1 VRSYADPITNPL
13 FRFDLMTD
21 KSFKKIIC
29 LFFVLLLM
37 ISLVSC
43 GKNKHTE
50 EDEEI
55 VLEPIPSTP
64 AYSGKNLK
72 ESPFVGSFSCSWSA
86 LDHSSTDDDSWHGR
100 ISVLEIKEDGTFSLR
115 FDSLSG
121 GADVVMTTVSGT
133 VSVRDDRAEC
143 VIKDRDS
150 EDFLGS
156 DVVSFSLVLID
167 TDELRFFGDQIG
179 AVVNRDIFTRT
190 A

>member
-1 VRSYADPITNPL
+1 
-13 FRFDLMTD
+13 
-21 KSFKKIIC
+21 
-29 LFFVLLLM
+29 
-37 ISLVSC
+37 
-43 GKNKHTE
+43 
-50 EDEEI
+50 
-55 VLEPIPSTP
+55 
-64 AYSGKNLK
+64 
-72 ESPFVGSFSCSWSA
+72 
-86 LDHSSTDDDSWHGR
+86 
-100 ISVLEIKEDGTFSLR
+100 VLEIKEDGTFSLR

-156 DVVSFSLVLID
+156 DVGSFSLVLID

>member
-1 VRSYADPITNPL
+1 
-13 FRFDLMTD
+13 MTD
-21 KSFKKIIC
+21 RSFKKIIC

-43 GKNKHTE
+43 GKNKHPE